1 MKKYI
6 SILLAGVLAAG
17 CLSACGQKNSNSS
30 TQADDNNSDQIKVV
44 TTIFPEYD
52 WVKEIAG
59 EEAANMD
66 LTMLLDNGVDLHSY
80 QPTADD
86 ILKISDCDLFVYV
99 GGESD
104 EWVEDALK
112 EAVNKDMQ
120 VINLLDVLKDSIK
133 TEEAMPGMQAE
144 EGHNHGYSHFD
155 DSDVEDRTLSD
166 WDGDWQSVYPYL
178 QDGVLDEVM
187 EKKAESGE
195 KTAEEYKE
203 YYENG
208 YKTDVSQI
216 TIDAE
221 NNTMCFVKNGV
232 TSKATYEYKGYQIYD
247 YESGSRGVR
256 YFFEATGGDA
266 DAPKYVQFS
275 DHGIAPGKAEH
286 FHIYAGNDGFDALSE
301 EMENWPTYYPADMS
315 GTEIAEDML
324 EHEEKEYDEHV
335 WLSLKNAQT
344 LCKAIAEALETADP
358 DHKDTYATNVDAYLE
373 KLSSLDGQYQDAVAN
388 ASQKTLLFGD
398 RFPFRY
404 MVDDYGLK
412 YYAAFAGCSAESEAS
427 FETISFLAKKVDE
440 LGLKNIMT
448 IENSDQKIAKT
459 IRDNTKDKNQEI
471 LSLDS
476 MQSTTSEDVKN
487 GTTYLS
493 VMESNLDVLKK
504 AMQ

>member
-6 SILLAGVLAAG
+6 SILLAAVMAVG
-17 CLSACGQKNSNSS
+17 CLAGCGQKNSNE
-30 TQADDNNSDQIKVV
+30 QADNTDDGKLKVV

-59 EEAANMD
+59 DEISNID

-80 QPTADD
+80 QPTSED

-104 EWVEDALK
+104 SWVDDALK
-112 EAVNKDMQ
+112 NATNKDMQ

-133 TEEAMPGMQAE
+133 TEESMPGMQAE
-144 EGHNHGYSHFD
+144 EEHNHGYAHFE
-155 DSDVEDRTLSD
+155 DSDVQDRTLSD

-232 TSKATYEYKGYQIYD
+232 ASKATYEYKGYQIYD

-256 YFFEATGGDA
+256 YFFEATRGDA

-315 GTEIAEDML
+315 GKEIAEDML

-344 LCKAIAEALETADP
+344 LCKAIVEALETADP
-358 DHKDTYATNVDAYLE
+358 EHKDVYAANVDSYLE

-388 ASQKTLLFGD
+388 ASQKTLLFGE

>member
-6 SILLAGVLAAG
+6 SILLAAVMAVG
-17 CLSACGQKNSNSS
+17 CLAGCGQKNSNE
-30 TQADDNNSDQIKVV
+30 QADNTDDGKLKVV

-59 EEAANMD
+59 DEISNID

-80 QPTADD
+80 QPTSED

-104 EWVEDALK
+104 SWVDDALK
-112 EAVNKDMQ
+112 NATNKDMQ

-133 TEEAMPGMQAE
+133 TEESMPGMQAE
-144 EGHNHGYSHFD
+144 EGHNHGYAHFE
-155 DSDVEDRTLSD
+155 DSDVQDRTLSD

-232 TSKATYEYKGYQIYD
+232 ASKATYEYKGYQIYD

-256 YFFEATGGDA
+256 YFFEATSGDA

-315 GTEIAEDML
+315 GKEIAEDML

-358 DHKDTYATNVDAYLE
+358 EHKDVYAANVDSYLE

-459 IRDNTKDKNQEI
+459 IHDNTKDKNQEI

>member
-6 SILLAGVLAAG
+6 SILLAAVMAVG
-17 CLSACGQKNSNSS
+17 CLAGCGQKNSNE
-30 TQADDNNSDQIKVV
+30 QADNTDDGKLKVV

-59 EEAANMD
+59 DEISNID

-80 QPTADD
+80 QPTSED

-104 EWVEDALK
+104 SWVDDALK
-112 EAVNKDMQ
+112 NATNKDMQ

-133 TEEAMPGMQAE
+133 TEESMPGMQAE
-144 EGHNHGYSHFD
+144 EGHNHGYAHFE
-155 DSDVEDRTLSD
+155 DSDVQDRTLSD

-232 TSKATYEYKGYQIYD
+232 ASKATYEYKGYQIYD

-256 YFFEATGGDA
+256 YFFEATSGDA
-266 DAPKYVQFS
+266 DEPKYVQFS

-315 GTEIAEDML
+315 GKEIAEDML

-358 DHKDTYATNVDAYLE
+358 EHKDVYAANVDSYLE

-388 ASQKTLLFGD
+388 GSQKTLLFGD

>member
-6 SILLAGVLAAG
+6 SILLAAVMAVG
-17 CLSACGQKNSNSS
+17 CLAGCGQKNSNE
-30 TQADDNNSDQIKVV
+30 QADNTDDGKLKVV

-59 EEAANMD
+59 DEISNID

-80 QPTADD
+80 QPTSED

-104 EWVEDALK
+104 SWVDDDLK
-112 EAVNKDMQ
+112 NATNKDMQ

-133 TEEAMPGMQAE
+133 TEESMPGMQAE
-144 EGHNHGYSHFD
+144 EGHNHGYAHFE
-155 DSDVEDRTLSD
+155 DSDVQDRTLSD

-232 TSKATYEYKGYQIYD
+232 ASKATYEYKGYQIYD

-256 YFFEATGGDA
+256 YFFEATSGDA

-286 FHIYAGNDGFDALSE
+286 FHIYAGNDGFDALSK

-315 GTEIAEDML
+315 GKEIAEDML

-358 DHKDTYATNVDAYLE
+358 EHKDVYAANVDSYLE

-459 IRDNTKDKNQEI
+459 IHDNTKDKNQEI